1 MKEFWDRNK
10 ATISKVNFMII
21 IKQVVLFFL
30 GLLVL
35 IIVSA
40 GILALYFE
48 SNKAK
53 ISTQITS
60 KINENISGTITIG
73 SINYK
78 FLKGFPKMTLALS
91 QVELR
96 DSLWANHKRTLLQAK
111 QIEVRINVIDLIVN
125 EINIDKIEIENATL
139 YLFKGKNGLSNTNI
153 FRSKESSQKTE
164 SATTSTI
171 HLINLKQ
178 VHFIS
183 ENVIGKKLFNFD
195 NIDVRSTINHTND
208 DWNTV
213 VYLKTLAKSLTF
225 NTKHGSFIKDQKVEG
240 MLAANFSATKNEI
253 SVTTEKLSIGKDFF
267 DINAKFSLNEN
278 KSPFKIAI
286 KTTILWK
293 NAAALMSNN
302 IYVKV
307 NQFDFK
313 DPINVGCIIDG
324 DMNATEDP
332 KITVS
337 TKSINNEL
345 TIPDGLITDCFF
357 DAKFTNHYKQGAG
370 CNDIN
375 SGIIITKFTG
385 RYKTIP
391 FAMPL
396 GKILNFEE
404 TTASGSFSSEFEV
417 AKLNKIIA
425 KNLMHFSSGHA
436 KVNMDFRFSIAD
448 LKIEKPYFI
457 GKVMVQDAV
466 AKYGPRNV
474 SFVKSNVQL
483 DFTEKALLIK
493 KINLKDNKSNVLIE
507 GKIDNFLNLYYENP
521 GLIVIDWDIYA
532 PFIDVK
538 NLVANFTNP
547 YKAPINQ
554 KESENNISEELFS
567 AIKKSQ
573 VVINVKADKMVYG
586 KLVAND
592 AKVLILLK
600 NNEVIVKNGIV
611 KSADGSV
618 TFQGKLTP
626 QGEDF
631 ILKSDT
637 KIEKVDIA
645 KFLASLNN
653 FGITS
658 FTPANL
664 KGFLTAS
671 ASVEGK
677 LLAGGELK
685 TNSLMGKA
693 TVKVSQG
700 KLIDFKPITNIA
712 KFAFPFRD
720 VNNIVFRDL
729 SGNFIIRG
737 EAITVKNLK
746 VSSNILNLDINGV
759 YSFGRGTNLALTIPL
774 RNPKKD
780 QLIVDKEQRAE
791 KRLDGIVLHLLAID
805 DEGEI
810 KIRWNK
816 NHK

>member
-10 ATISKVNFMII
+10 AAISKVDFMMI
-21 IKQVVLFFL
+21 IKQVVFFFL

-48 SNKAK
+48 ANKTK
-53 ISTQITS
+53 ISTQINS
-60 KINENISGTITIG
+60 KINENISGTVTIG
-73 SINYK
+73 NINYK
-78 FLKGFPKMTLALS
+78 FLKGFPNMTLALS

-96 DSLWANHKRTLLQAK
+96 DSLWANHKRTLLKAQ

-125 EINIDKIEIENATL
+125 EINIDKIEIQNATL

-153 FRSKESSQKTE
+153 FRSKESGQKTE

-183 ENVIGKKLFNFD
+183 ENLIGKKLFNFD
-195 NIDVRSTINHTND
+195 NIDLRATINHIND

-213 VYLKTLAKSLTF
+213 VYLKTFAKSMTF

-240 MLAANFSATKNEI
+240 MLAANFSATKNQI

-267 DINAKFSLNEN
+267 DINAKFSLNEH

-286 KTTILWK
+286 KTNILWK
-293 NAAALMSNN
+293 NAAALMSDN
-302 IYVKV
+302 IYIKV

-313 DPINVGCIIDG
+313 DPITVGCIIDG
-324 DMNATEDP
+324 DMSATEDP

-337 TKSINNEL
+337 TKSIDNEL

-357 DAKFTNHYKQGAG
+357 DAKFTNHYKKGAG

-375 SGIIITKFTG
+375 SGIIITKFKG
-385 RYKTIP
+385 KYKTIP
-391 FAMPL
+391 FAIPL
-396 GKILNFEE
+396 GKILNFEA
-404 TTASGSFSSEFEV
+404 TIASGSFNSDFDV
-417 AKLNKIIA
+417 AKLNKIIS
-425 KNLMHFSSGHA
+425 KNLMHFTTGQA
-436 KVNMDFRFSIAD
+436 KMNMDFRFSIVD

-466 AKYGPRNV
+466 ASYGPRNL
-474 SFVKSNVQL
+474 SFVRSNVQL

-493 KINLKDNKSNVLIE
+493 KINLKDNESNVFIE

-521 GLIVIDWDIYA
+521 SLIVIDWDIYA

-538 NLVANFTNP
+538 KLVANFTNP
-547 YKAPINQ
+547 NKTQINQ
-554 KESENNISEELFS
+554 KDSENDISEELFS

-586 KLVAND
+586 KLEASD
-592 AKVLILLK
+592 AKVLILLQ
-600 NNEVIVKNGIV
+600 NNELIVKNGVV
-611 KSADGSV
+611 KSADGKV

-626 QGEDF
+626 QGEGF
-631 ILKSDT
+631 VLKSDT
-637 KIEKVDIA
+637 KIENVDIA

-685 TNSLMGKA
+685 TNSLLGKA

-700 KLIDFKPITNIA
+700 KLIEFKPITNIA
-712 KFAFPFRD
+712 KFALPFRD

-737 EAITVKNLK
+737 EAITVNNLK